1 MKHILVP
8 ILLVVLLF
16 PTLAFGETVDWN
28 DLVVREGLHY
38 KKFTE
43 VPFTGKV
50 TGDEQGS
57 YKNGKREGPWVR
69 HYDNGQ
75 LRYKGNYK
83 DDKEDG
89 PWVYY
94 WNENG
99 QLYYKGTFKDGK
111 EDGPWVFYY
120 YSGKLLSKGTY
131 KNGKRHGP
139 WVMYNDDGNVV
150 DYFTGTFKDG
160 VKVK

>member
-1 MKHILVP
+1 MKHILAP

-89 PWVYY
+89 PWV
-94 WNENG
+94 
-99 QLYYKGTFKDGK
+99 
-111 EDGPWVFYY
+111 FYY

>member
-1 MKHILVP
+1 M
-8 ILLVVLLF
+8 
-16 PTLAFGETVDWN
+16 
-28 DLVVREGLHY
+28 R
-38 KKFTE
+38 
-43 VPFTGKV
+43 
-50 TGDEQGS
+50 
-57 YKNGKREGPWVR
+57 R
-69 HYDNGQ
+69 
-75 LRYKGNYK
+75 NYK